1 MNWDHMALKKRWG
14 KLTDEDLRRINGKRE
29 HLSKVL
35 SERYALPR
43 DQAEQQIT
51 EFEQTEEAEEVSQS

>member
-29 HLSKVL
+29 QLSKVL

-43 DQAEQQIT
+43 DQAEQQIR

>member
-29 HLSKVL
+29 QLSKVL
-35 SERYALPR
+35 SERYALAR
-43 DQAEQQIT
+43 DQAEQQIK
-51 EFEQTEEAEEVSQS
+51 EFEQTEEAEEVSKS

>member
-29 HLSKVL
+29 QLSKLL
-35 SERYALPR
+35 SERYALAR
-43 DQAEQQIT
+43 DQAEQQIK
-51 EFEQTEEAEEVSQS
+51 EFEQTEEAEEVSKS

>member
-1 MNWDHMALKKRWG
+1 MNWDHMALKRRWG
-14 KLTDEDLRRINGKRE
+14 KLTDEDLRRINGKRAQ
-29 HLSKVL
+29 LSQIL

-51 EFEQTEEAEEVSQS
+51 EFEHEEEEEVSKS